1 MKTIST
7 KIQDL
12 VILEPRVYEDERGFF
27 LESYN
32 KDVFKKSIGLDVNF
46 VQDNH
51 SKSTYGV
58 LRGLHY
64 QKKPFEQG
72 KLVRVISGIV
82 YDVAVDLRKNSLTYG
97 QWDAVVLSSENKR
110 MFWVPEGFAH
120 GFIVIS
126 KEAEFLYKTTNFYNP
141 QSERSI
147 KWDDPDLDIKWPT
160 MNKII
165 SMKDSNGQFFRDIR
179 I

>member
-1 MKTIST
+1 M
-7 KIQDL
+7 
-12 VILEPRVYEDERGFF
+12 
-27 LESYN
+27 
-32 KDVFKKSIGLDVNF
+32 NF